1 MSIGYG
7 PYSGKGMSQLDRIE
21 TMLVDLLAKKKPGK
35 PRSSKKQK
43 YPPWFEDIWRAYPK
57 RAGSNPKWKAWCALR
72 ARLFGMP
79 EDDAIHY
86 AANRVFNGVYAY
98 KLFCEKTGKT
108 GTEYV
113 MQTATFLGPDKHFK
127 NDWTIPAQADNV
139 PKDDNKLSS
148 WAAERG
154 YRGAWAGESHAQ
166 FRRALKT
173 LHRSNDN
180 D

>member
-35 PRSSKKQK
+35 PRSSKVE
-43 YPPWFEDIWRAYPK
+43 YNEAFIILWDMYPK
-57 RAGSNPKWKAWCALR
+57 RSGSNPKRKAWQQFLKRRSERIMHSEMQAGIQRYKNFC
-72 ARLFGMP
+72 G
-79 EDDAIHY
+79 
-86 AANRVFNGVYAY
+86 AN
-98 KLFCEKTGKT
+98 
-108 GTEYV
+108 GTIGSCYV
-113 MQTATFLGPDKHFK
+113 MQMATFLGAELHF
-127 NDWTIPAQADNV
+127 DQSWEIPAKQEAV

-180 D
+180 E